1 MNELS
6 EQIKEWIKK
15 AEHDLGSAKI
25 IFLYLPDYS
34 DTIAFHCQQAVEK
47 YIKAIMVYKEIEF
60 QRSHDLIY
68 LLELL
73 SSVSE
78 ISKDRYK
85 KAVSLNG
92 YSVQIRYPDKIVKL
106 SREELED
113 AIAISQEFR
122 TFAIEQIGIE
132 EINMGS

>member
-106 SREELED
+106 SRKELED

-132 EINMGS
+132 EINTGS

>member
-1 MNELS
+1 MNDLS

-106 SREELED
+106 TREELED
-113 AIAISQEFR
+113 AITISQEFR

>member
-132 EINMGS
+132 EINTGS

>member
-92 YSVQIRYPDKIVKL
+92 YSVQIRYPDKIFKL
-106 SREELED
+106 SRKELED

-132 EINMGS
+132 EINTGS

>member
-106 SREELED
+106 FREELED

>member
-106 SREELED
+106 SSEELED

>member
-132 EINMGS
+132 EINTAS

>member
-92 YSVQIRYPDKIVKL
+92 YSVQIRYPAFLYL
-106 SREELED
+106 SLL
-113 AIAISQEFR
+113 ISE
-122 TFAIEQIGIE
+122 TLD
-132 EINMGS
+132 NN

>member
-106 SREELED
+106 TREELED